1 MKYRVLKWIV
11 KSFQKVI
18 SSLFGILLFLVPLIL
33 WPYTSELFEFN
44 KIVIT
49 YFLTIL
55 IVAFWIM
62 RMVSERKFIFRRTI
76 LDIPLVVFLGSQL
89 ISTLISIDPQTSW
102 FGYYSRFNGGLLS
115 TLSYLLLYWAF
126 VSNIEKG
133 DAKKLINITLGSAVI
148 VSIYGVLERLGID
161 KDIWQQAV
169 QQRVF
174 STLGQPNWLAAWLTA
189 LLPITWVLVIKR
201 EEGKIT
207 FSSTVPYL
215 LSLLF
220 FTVLLFTGS
229 RSGIVGFAIAEII
242 FWGIIFLKT
251 RFKYLKKFFISN
263 VLLAVTALVF
273 GTQFTPS
280 IFKIIEGSQN
290 SQPVT
295 SAQTGATA
303 LETGGTES
311 GTIRKIVWQG
321 AIQVWK
327 HYPIFGTG
335 VETFAYSYY
344 LYRPAAHN
352 LTTEWDFIYNKAHNE
367 YLNFLANAGIIGI
380 ITYLTMVGFSIYLMV
395 KNSHFKSSDQDYPSP
410 MSTALVSGY
419 ISILVTNFFGFSVVP
434 IQLLFFLYPAFSV
447 IFATE
452 DIMKKEQKINLTPNQ
467 KVLNWVVISVAAYLL
482 FAVSRYWYVDYL
494 YAKGINY
501 NKVGRQDLALQYLN
515 QATKL
520 EPNQSIY
527 YAELAKSYTN
537 LALSYNQAKEST
549 VASQLTE
556 LAIDNSIKAVNLSP
570 ANLNLKRVEFGIF
583 VMLSVIDPNYFLNA
597 RDILIAAAM
606 QAPTDAKIGYNL
618 GLIYSRI
625 GQNDLA
631 LQTLK
636 ETVELKPNYKDARLA
651 YAILLIDAKEN
662 SEARAQLEYILT
674 KIDPTDSMSKQYLE
688 SIN

>member
-1 MKYRVLKWIV
+1 V
-11 KSFQKVI
+11 KSFQKI
-18 SSLFGILLFLVPLIL
+18 IFFLFGILLFLVPLIL

-49 YFLTIL
+49 YFSTIL
-55 IVAFWIM
+55 IIAFWTM
-62 RMVSERKFIFRRTI
+62 RMVSERKLIFRRTI
-76 LDIPLVVFLGSQL
+76 LDIPLIVFLGSQL
-89 ISTLISIDPQTSW
+89 ISTLISIDTQTSW
-102 FGYYSRFNGGLLS
+102 LGYYSRFNGGFLS

-126 VSNIEKG
+126 VSNIDKG
-133 DAKKLINITLGSAVI
+133 DARKLINITLGSAVI

-189 LLPITWVLVIKR
+189 LLPITWVLIIKR
-201 EEGKIT
+201 EESKIT
-207 FSSTVPYL
+207 FFSVVPYL

-229 RSGIVGFAIAEII
+229 RSGILGFAVAEIV
-242 FWGIIFLKT
+242 FWGIIFLKS
-251 RFKYLKKFFISN
+251 RFKYLKRFFISN
-263 VLLAVTALVF
+263 MLLAVAALIF

-290 SQPVT
+290 NQPAIY
-295 SAQTGATA
+295 AQTGATA

-321 AIQVWK
+321 AIEVWK

-352 LTTEWDFIYNKAHNE
+352 MTTEWDFIYNKAHNE
-367 YLNFLANAGIIGI
+367 YLNFLANTGIIGI
-380 ITYLTMVGFSIYLMV
+380 IAYLTMIGFSIYLIV
-395 KNSHFKSSDQDYPSP
+395 KNFHPKSSDQNDLFPLISI
-410 MSTALVSGY
+410 ALVSGY
-419 ISILVTNFFGFSVVP
+419 VSILVTNFFGFSVVP
-434 IQLLFFLYPAFSV
+434 IQLLFFLYPAFSMV
-447 IFATE
+447 LATE
-452 DIMKKEQKINLTPNQ
+452 DMMKKEQKINLTPNQ
-467 KVLNWVVISVAAYLL
+467 KILNWVVISAAVYLL
-482 FAVSRYWYVDYL
+482 FAASRYWYVDYL
-494 YAKGINY
+494 YAKGLNY
-501 NKVGRQDLALQYLN
+501 NKVGRQDLASQYLN
-515 QATKL
+515 QAIKL

-527 YAELAKSYTN
+527 YAELAKSYAN

-556 LAIDNSIKAVNLSP
+556 LAIDDSIKAVDLSP
-570 ANLNLKRVEFGIF
+570 ANLNLKRMEFGVF
-583 VMLSVIDPNYFLNA
+583 VMLSVIDPNYLLNA
-597 RDILIAAAM
+597 RDVLVTAAM
-606 QAPTDAKIGYNL
+606 QAPTDAKIRYNL

-662 SEARAQLEYILT
+662 SEARTQLEYILT
-674 KIDPTDSMSKQYLE
+674 NIDPTDSMSKQYLE